1 MEEGRKEIE
10 RQDNWIDRK
19 KGKTKKERINE
30 RERKE

>member
-10 RQDNWIDRK
+10 RQDNWIDSK